1 MNARQRVLNTLR
13 FQPVDR
19 TPFDLMEGCVW
30 PELLEY
36 FQTTHHIK
44 DADQAIEMLDPDF
57 RWGFSGF
64 LPESNVPQP
73 VQSQKE
79 FKSSKAV
86 SVGPLAA
93 AESPND
99 VIDFPYPKPAL
110 WRTSDFKVLRE
121 RFPDKAL
128 VFCPGW
134 MPVFWSACEA
144 FGVESALVNLVSN
157 PRVFEAFTLRYQ
169 EAVIEIL
176 ERGGRQAGKWCDL
189 ALLGDD
195 FASQQSLLISPTA
208 WRKWVKPHL
217 AEQVRV
223 LRENGML
230 VLFHSC
236 GAVRQILPDLIEI
249 GVNAL
254 VVFQT
259 TARGMDVHSIAR
271 DFGGK
276 LGFYGGIDVQQLLSH
291 GTPYQVAAAVK
302 ANIDA
307 FARYGG
313 YIVANSH
320 HTVASIKGENILAM
334 CRAAQESE
342 R

>member
-1 MNARQRVLNTLR
+1 MNARQRVLNTLH
-13 FQPVDR
+13 FLPVDR
-19 TPFDLMEGCVW
+19 TPYDLMEGCVW
-30 PELLEY
+30 SELLAY
-36 FQTTHHIK
+36 FQTTHHLK
-44 DADQAIEMLDPDF
+44 DADQVIETLDPDF

-64 LPESNVPQP
+64 LPESSDPQSGQP
-73 VQSQKE
+73 EEKS
-79 FKSSKAV
+79 KSSKAV

-93 AESPND
+93 AQTPSD
-99 VIDFPYPKPAL
+99 VVDFPFPNPER
-110 WRTSDFKVLRE
+110 WRTSDFKILRE

-144 FGVESALVNLVSN
+144 FGVESALINLVSN
-157 PRVFEAFTLRYQ
+157 PKVIEAFTQRYQ

-176 ERGGRQAGKWCDL
+176 ANGGRQAGEWCDL

-195 FASQQSLLISPTA
+195 FASQQALLISPTA
-208 WRKWVKPHL
+208 WRKWVRPHL

-223 LRENGML
+223 LREHGML

-236 GAVRQILPDLIEI
+236 GAVRPILSDLIEI

-259 TARGMDVHSIAR
+259 TARGMDAQSIAR

-276 LGFYGGIDVQQLLSH
+276 LGFYGGIDVQQLLSN

-302 ANIDA
+302 ANIEA
-307 FARYGG
+307 FAGYGG

-320 HTVASIKGENILAM
+320 HTVSSIKGENILAM
-334 CRAAQESE
+334 CRAARSST
-342 R
+342 